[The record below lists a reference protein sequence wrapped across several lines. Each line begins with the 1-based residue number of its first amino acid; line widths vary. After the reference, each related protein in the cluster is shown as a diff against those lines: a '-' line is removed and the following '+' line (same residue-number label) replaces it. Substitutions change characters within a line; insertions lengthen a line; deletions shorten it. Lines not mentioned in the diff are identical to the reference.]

1 MVDHGH
7 RLYVADAD
15 EKCCCGARA
24 ENGNDDE
31 MNGLFVGGGVE
42 TMIG

>member
-7 RLYVADAD
+7 RLYVADSD
-15 EKCCCGARA
+15 EKCARA
-24 ENGNDDE
+24 ANGNDDE
-31 MNGLFVGGGVE
+31 MNALFGGGDE